1 MTGKRTGSVPNRR
14 LTKARLLEGVDA
26 LCAVDPDLARIAE
39 QFGPPPLWGRAP
51 GYATLVQIILEQQV
65 SLASAKATFG
75 RMRHAF
81 GEVTSE
87 RMASLSAAD
96 IQTAGV
102 TRQKASYCLGL
113 AQLIQSGALDLR
125 SLGRADDQ
133 EVRRRLVDIRGIG
146 TWTADIYLLMAL
158 RRPDIWPD
166 GDLALATAAQ
176 QVKRLAATRTRGS
189 LDTLA
194 SGGGPSAMALLPL
207 HTGRSPP
214 RHPLTIRCPRYVSGM
229 C

>member
-1 MTGKRTGSVPNRR
+1 MTGKRTGSVPNQR
-14 LTKARLLEGVDA
+14 LTRARLLKGVDA

-39 QFGPPPLWGRAP
+39 QFGPPPLWGRVP

-75 RMRHAF
+75 RMRQAF

-87 RMASLSAAD
+87 RMASLSPAD

-113 AQLIQSGALDLR
+113 AELVQSGALDLR

-176 QVKRLAATRTRGS
+176 QVKRLRRRPDDKRLRALAARWTPWRAVAARLLWHYYLSTRGDRDPVI
-189 LDTLA
+189 L
-194 SGGGPSAMALLPL
+194 
-207 HTGRSPP
+207 
-214 RHPLTIRCPRYVSGM
+214 
-229 C
+229 

>member
-1 MTGKRTGSVPNRR
+1 VTGKRTGSVPNRR

-125 SLGRADDQ
+125 SLGRADDH
-133 EVRRRLVDIRGIG
+133 RGIG

-176 QVKRLAATRTRGS
+176 QVKRLRRRPDDTRLRALAARWTPWRAVAARLLWHYYLSTRG
-189 LDTLA
+189 
-194 SGGGPSAMALLPL
+194 G
-207 HTGRSPP
+207 
-214 RHPLTIRCPRYVSGM
+214 RHPVIL
-229 C
+229 

>member
-14 LTKARLLEGVDA
+14 LTRARLLEGVDA

-51 GYATLVQIILEQQV
+51 GYATLVQVILEQQV

-81 GEVTSE
+81 REVTSE
-87 RMASLSAAD
+87 RMASLSLAD

-102 TRQKASYCLGL
+102 TRQKASYCLEL
-113 AQLIQSGALDLR
+113 AELIQSGALDLR

-133 EVRRRLVDIRGIG
+133 DVRRRLVDIRGIG

-176 QVKRLAATRTRGS
+176 QVKRLRRRPDDTRLRALAARWTPWRAVAARLLWHYYLSTRG
-189 LDTLA
+189 
-194 SGGGPSAMALLPL
+194 
-207 HTGRSPP
+207 GRDPVI
-214 RHPLTIRCPRYVSGM
+214 L
-229 C
+229 

>member
-1 MTGKRTGSVPNRR
+1 MTGKRTGSVPNQR
-14 LTKARLLEGVDA
+14 LTRARLLKGVDA

-75 RMRHAF
+75 RIRHAF

-87 RMASLSAAD
+87 RVASLSPAD

-113 AQLIQSGALDLR
+113 AELVQSGALDLR

-133 EVRRRLVDIRGIG
+133 EIRRRLVDIRGIG

-176 QVKRLAATRTRGS
+176 QVKRLRRRPDDKRLRALAARWTPWRAVAARLLWHYYLSTRGDCDPVI
-189 LDTLA
+189 L
-194 SGGGPSAMALLPL
+194 
-207 HTGRSPP
+207 
-214 RHPLTIRCPRYVSGM
+214 
-229 C
+229 

>member
-1 MTGKRTGSVPNRR
+1 VTRSETGAASSRR
-14 LTKARLLEGVDA
+14 LTKARLQEGVDA

-39 QFGPPPLWGRAP
+39 RFGPPPLWGRAP
-51 GYATLVQIILEQQV
+51 GYATLVRIILEQQV

-75 RMRHAF
+75 RMRDTF

-87 RMASLSAAD
+87 NMASLSAAD

-125 SLGRADDQ
+125 SLSRADDR
-133 EVRRRLVDIRGIG
+133 EVRRRLIDIRGIG

-176 QVKRLAATRTRGS
+176 QVKRLRRRPDDTRLRALAARWAPWRAVAARLLWHYYLSTRG
-189 LDTLA
+189 
-194 SGGGPSAMALLPL
+194 
-207 HTGRSPP
+207 GRDPVI
-214 RHPLTIRCPRYVSGM
+214 L
-229 C
+229 

>member
-1 MTGKRTGSVPNRR
+1 VTGKRTGSVPNQR
-14 LTKARLLEGVDA
+14 LTRARLLKGVDA

-75 RMRHAF
+75 RIRHAF

-87 RMASLSAAD
+87 RMASLSPAD

-113 AQLIQSGALDLR
+113 AELVQSGALDLR

-133 EVRRRLVDIRGIG
+133 EIRRRLVDIRGIG

-176 QVKRLAATRTRGS
+176 QVKRLRRRPDDKRLRALAARWTPWRAVAARLLWHYYLSTRGDRDPVI
-189 LDTLA
+189 L
-194 SGGGPSAMALLPL
+194 
-207 HTGRSPP
+207 
-214 RHPLTIRCPRYVSGM
+214 
-229 C
+229 

>member
-1 MTGKRTGSVPNRR
+1 M
-14 LTKARLLEGVDA
+14 
-26 LCAVDPDLARIAE
+26 
-39 QFGPPPLWGRAP
+39 
-51 GYATLVQIILEQQV
+51 
-65 SLASAKATFG
+65 
-75 RMRHAF
+75 
-81 GEVTSE
+81 
-87 RMASLSAAD
+87 
-96 IQTAGV
+96 

-176 QVKRLAATRTRGS
+176 QVKRLRRRPDDTRLRALAARWTPWRAVAARLLWHYYLSTRG
-189 LDTLA
+189 
-194 SGGGPSAMALLPL
+194 G
-207 HTGRSPP
+207 
-214 RHPLTIRCPRYVSGM
+214 RHPVIL
-229 C
+229 